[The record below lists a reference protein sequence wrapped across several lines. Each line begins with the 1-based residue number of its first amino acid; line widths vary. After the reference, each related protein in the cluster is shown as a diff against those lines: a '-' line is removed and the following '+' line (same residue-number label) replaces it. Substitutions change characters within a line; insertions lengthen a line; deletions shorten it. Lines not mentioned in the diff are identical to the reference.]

1 MAMKTQTMASSQTP
15 AKVPYWI
22 RRLFPTLEG
31 LEENPLYLRLSGQR
45 FVPKPTGIL
54 KWVWG
59 YSPVEFRRPKGFFFG
74 RMGVRPIL
82 LIASPFVFF
91 LLFASIEAFFGP
103 IVSPSALIPFS
114 VLFLGLAFFLGVIL
128 IVVRMLGGGISRLR
142 CFLHNA
148 AHEPWGEAIFL
159 SRLEPTDYGRAV
171 FAASL
176 QMTARTLAFWTIVLL
191 SILGSAGFLQIPLLG
206 APSPLSGG
214 FLAWFTEMSLWA
226 LAVSAELFMILA
238 MSLSL
243 SFGGV
248 PLDSARKNR
257 FEGIFLELGYTAVMV
272 ATLIPGAIVLYVW
285 NTMIWKPE
293 ISILLSRGSTLLEI
307 FVFVSCNLPL
317 QLMLVRWTLEDYE
330 RYVGK
335 TFGHLIRS
343 RYGD

>member
-1 MAMKTQTMASSQTP
+1 
-15 AKVPYWI
+15 
-22 RRLFPTLEG
+22 
-31 LEENPLYLRLSGQR
+31 
-45 FVPKPTGIL
+45 
-54 KWVWG
+54 
-59 YSPVEFRRPKGFFFG
+59 
-74 RMGVRPIL
+74 
-82 LIASPFVFF
+82 
-91 LLFASIEAFFGP
+91 
-103 IVSPSALIPFS
+103 
-114 VLFLGLAFFLGVIL
+114 
-128 IVVRMLGGGISRLR
+128 
-142 CFLHNA
+142 
-148 AHEPWGEAIFL
+148 
-159 SRLEPTDYGRAV
+159 
-171 FAASL
+171 
-176 QMTARTLAFWTIVLL
+176 
-191 SILGSAGFLQIPLLG
+191 
-206 APSPLSGG
+206 
-214 FLAWFTEMSLWA
+214 
-226 LAVSAELFMILA
+226 MILA